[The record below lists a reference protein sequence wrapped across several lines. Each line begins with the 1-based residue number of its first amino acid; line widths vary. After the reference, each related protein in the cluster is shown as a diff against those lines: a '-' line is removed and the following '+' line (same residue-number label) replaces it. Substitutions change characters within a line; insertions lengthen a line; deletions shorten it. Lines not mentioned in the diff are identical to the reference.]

1 MGNTLMFWKKKPQVE
16 PQPQPQPKA
25 KPSQKRYIDKPQ
37 SNLKRDLQAVR
48 GMSTP
53 VISFGFTSGTGS
65 QNINNLIRWF
75 LSDWRNA
82 SREAVLKN
90 PLGSKYM
97 NLSVDGVVGAEG
109 VYIKPNPSIEDMT
122 PDGLQE
128 LSQKLEK
135 RFDRWAYDADRFS
148 LDGSMTFDI
157 FQQTVEKIRV
167 QDGEC
172 FIRIHNVN
180 NTVKL
185 EIIDAARLTQLN
197 NQWLDNGYYISNGVE
212 YDKNHKP
219 VNYYFCVYNPI
230 TYTYDATAFDIIPA
244 KEICHYFIPQ
254 QMGQERGIPDMIS
267 TSKTMEDLRNFTEA
281 ALIAKRISASTTA
294 YITNNNNDT
303 DQVELTAGESDSTAT
318 YSEYL
323 EAGAVYEL
331 GKNQDIK
338 TVTPSNGADKISE
351 FTSELMDQIAMGL
364 NVTKQSLMGS
374 TADASF
380 SAAKLAERLQA
391 TTFRTRSNVLISRVL
406 KPIYMEWMKCE
417 MLNNNNNL
425 NLSFSDFDDAIC
437 ARYIPVKPISLDPT
451 KDIQAEIMLLDAGL
465 KSKTQIISELGGDP
479 RITLEEIAK
488 EKENN
493 LQDKENGIEPKES
506 EEGSN
511 DTSEGN

>member
-1 MGNTLMFWKKKPQVE
+1 MGNTIMFWRKAKTEPVQIKPQAS
-16 PQPQPQPKA
+16 K
-25 KPSQKRYIDKPQ
+25 KRLIDKP
-37 SNLKRDLQAVR
+37 SANLKRDLQAVR

-75 LSDWRNA
+75 LSDWRNS
-82 SREAVLKN
+82 SREAILKN

-97 NLSVDGVVGAEG
+97 NLSVDGVIGAEG
-109 VYIKPNPSIEDMT
+109 VYVKPSPTVESMDEDQ
-122 PDGLQE
+122 LQE
-128 LSQKLEK
+128 LSNKLEK

-148 LDGSMTFDI
+148 LDGQLTFDI
-157 FQQTVEKIRV
+157 FQQTVEKVRV

-180 NTVKL
+180 GTIKL

-197 NQWLDNGYYISNGVE
+197 NQWLDNGNYISNGIE
-212 YDKNHKP
+212 FDQNHKP
-219 VNYYFCVYNPI
+219 VNYYFCIYNPI
-230 TYTYDATAFDIIPA
+230 TYTYDATAFEIIPA
-244 KEICHYFIPQ
+244 SEICHYFIPQ

-267 TSKTMEDLRNFTEA
+267 TSKTMEDLKNFTEA
-281 ALIAKRISASTTA
+281 ALIAKRVSASTTA

-303 DQVELTAGESDSTAT
+303 DQVELVAGEENSTAT
-318 YSEYL
+318 YTEYL

-338 TVTPSNGADKISE
+338 TVNPQAGVDRIGE
-351 FTSELMDQIAMGL
+351 FTSELMDQISMGL

-391 TTFRTRSNVLISRVL
+391 TTFRTRTNVLISKVL
-406 KPIYMEWMKCE
+406 KPIYLAWMKNE
-417 MLNNNNNL
+417 MLNNNSL
-425 NLSFSDFDDAIC
+425 NLSFSDFDDLVC

-465 KSKTQIISELGGDP
+465 KSKTQIISEMGGDP
-479 RITLEEIAK
+479 RVTLEEIEK
-488 EKENN
+488 EKQTN
-493 LQDKENGIEPKES
+493 KEEDSNGFEETQTKEGTDYS
-506 EEGSN
+506 SK
-511 DTSEGN
+511 GN